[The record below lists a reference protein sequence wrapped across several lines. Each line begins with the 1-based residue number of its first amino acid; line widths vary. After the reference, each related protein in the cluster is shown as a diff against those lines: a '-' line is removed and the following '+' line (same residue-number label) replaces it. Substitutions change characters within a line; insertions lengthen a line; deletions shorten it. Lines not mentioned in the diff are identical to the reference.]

1 MHDQIHLTAVLHR
14 QWSAWFDGLDVSG
27 DEQGQ
32 TTIAGPDVDQ
42 AACTACWQGSR
53 PRSGAVGGG
62 LHRAVLTPT

>member
-1 MHDQIHLTAVLHR
+1 MHDEIGVNAVLDR
-14 QWSAWFDGLDVSG
+14 YWSAWFDGLDVSG

-32 TTIAGPDVDQ
+32 TTIAGPVVDQ

-62 LHRAVLTPT
+62 LH